1 MPIQRRLPKVGF
13 TSPFRTE
20 YQIVNVKD
28 IVRKGLEGEITPE
41 TLNAAGLIKG
51 RRRPVKILGEGT
63 LEAPV
68 SVRAHAFSKSA
79 AEKIRSAGGQIE
91 VI

>member
-28 IVRKGLEGEITPE
+28 IARKGLEGEITPE
-41 TLNAAGLIKG
+41 TLRAVGLIKG
-51 RRRPVKILGEGT
+51 RRKPVKILGEGALNVPIT
-63 LEAPV
+63 V
-68 SVRAHAFSKSA
+68 KAHAFSKSA
-79 AEKIRSAGGQIE
+79 EEKIRGAGGQVE
-91 VI
+91 VV